1 MQSTQIFSLIL
12 AFTSCRSPFNRRSGG
27 KEKLFLKTKTPN
39 LLISCSRT
47 LLISLSV
54 VGLCVTTLS
63 SQSAGDYAIGAS
75 DVLTIQVFDQ
85 PDLGGK
91 YTVEADGTFSFPLIG
106 RVKAGGISL
115 RAFETQLK
123 KRLVDE
129 KFFRNPQVTVAVEQ
143 YRSQRVFV
151 MGEVRA
157 PGPVALTGGMT
168 LIEALS
174 RAGSTLPSSSGEVAI
189 VRAPPGAKGP
199 VLPEQGGSEILRAS
213 IRDLEA
219 GKMKQNIE
227 LRDGDTIFAPR
238 AESVYVF
245 GQVKN
250 PGAYSIQKD
259 TTVLQALSLGG
270 GVTENGAMN
279 RIKIVRIVNGEK
291 TEVKVKLTDL
301 VKPGDTI
308 IVPERYF

>member
-1 MQSTQIFSLIL
+1 M
-12 AFTSCRSPFNRRSGG
+12 
-27 KEKLFLKTKTPN
+27 
-39 LLISCSRT
+39 
-47 LLISLSV
+47 
-54 VGLCVTTLS
+54 VTTLTIFTLCAAAIS
-63 SQSAGDYAIGAS
+63 AQSAGDYAIGAS
-75 DVLTIQVFDQ
+75 DVLAIQVFDQ

-106 RVKAGGISL
+106 RVKAGGVSL

-123 KRLVDE
+123 KRLIDDGY
-129 KFFRNPQVTVAVEQ
+129 FRNPQVTVAVEQ

-151 MGEVRA
+151 MGEVRT
-157 PGPVALTGGMT
+157 PGPVPLTGGMT

-189 VRAPPGAKGP
+189 VRAPQGAKGP
-199 VLPEQGGSEILRAS
+199 VLPEQGGAEILRAS

-219 GKMKQNIE
+219 GKMRQNIE
-227 LRDGDTIFAPR
+227 LQDGDTIFAPR

-270 GVTENGAMN
+270 GLTENGAMN
-279 RIKIVRIVNGEK
+279 RIRIVRIVDGEK
-291 TEVKVKLTDL
+291 KEVKVKLTDL